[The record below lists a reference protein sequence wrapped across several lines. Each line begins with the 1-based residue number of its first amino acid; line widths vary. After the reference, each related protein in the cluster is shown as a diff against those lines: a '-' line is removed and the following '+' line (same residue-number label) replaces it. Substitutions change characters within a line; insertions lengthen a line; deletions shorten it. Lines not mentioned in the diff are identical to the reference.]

1 MTDTTLTFINQST
14 VGTST
19 EPTTN
24 QWDIWKQIMDFLA
37 AHHDIFIKTGIG
49 MGGFLFGI
57 ILMWIVFKCKERKK
71 TEVSRTKNNGV
82 PNNGRTSTEMD
93 TLLRQYISDTKTM
106 NQQWQ
111 EATSGTY
118 NPEQQMSS
126 TVDDAMPMSQIHGAQ
141 CNHDASCPTIDVP
154 AFEYTNSAL
163 AQEYMATDT
172 HGVEEST
179 VKSENYFLLE
189 KNFIETNE
197 HPNGSAIGGS
207 DNYFLLD
214 KEYIG
219 AESQDQVHISML

>member
-1 MTDTTLTFINQST
+1 MNH
-14 VGTST
+14 
-19 EPTTN
+19 
-24 QWDIWKQIMDFLA
+24 M
-37 AHHDIFIKTGIG
+37 
-49 MGGFLFGI
+49 
-57 ILMWIVFKCKERKK
+57 
-71 TEVSRTKNNGV
+71 VSRNNV
-82 PNNGRTSTEMD
+82 LTNNSKSIIC
-93 TLLRQYISDTKTM
+93 RQQKTM

-219 AESQDQVHISML
+219 AESQDQVHISMLWFETQVTYAWICVND